1 MKFIHEKKNVFLL
14 YLTIVLTG
22 FTLPEVL
29 AGAGDSIIWE
39 DPVLFNSPV
48 AHPSGP
54 RFGDFNNDGYTD
66 LYFCHYDEGKMT
78 CYLNNGDGTFQ
89 YTGTYTMEVCP
100 HGSVVSDV
108 NNDGNPDL
116 IFANSD
122 AGLTHGGPY
131 EGISVFFGNGD
142 GTFQP
147 YQFYDPYGS
156 FTYSVDAGDINNDG
170 YRDLVIASAGWD
182 GFSILLNDGDGSF
195 SEGNHYAGARE
206 ASVINL
212 GDFNGDG
219 ELDVALSCGGYG
231 QGYEVGIYLG
241 NGDGT
246 FQNRVS
252 YASPVSQGKPYCK
265 GVFDL
270 DNQNGPD
277 LVFSISYNFY
287 IMRNDGSGAF
297 SFELVAQNFYP
308 TSVCDRDN
316 DGNVDVFARKWS
328 ETAEDYTGEYIFTND
343 GAGIFTPVDLSIDID
358 ATEAYAGNFGVNNA
372 MGIGFSDQTSGSCGV
387 YLQSGLPALN
397 ADFTA
402 DNTNVIPGAVI
413 NFTDLSTGFPVLWEW
428 DFEND
433 GMIDSYEQNPSWT
446 YSEPGVYTVMLRIY
460 DAEGTE
466 IDEEIKEDYI
476 TVEESSSPGFFAYYP
491 FNGNAED
498 VSGNGFHG
506 IVHGP
511 VLTEDRFGN
520 PNSAYL
526 FDNNYIETPFNW
538 GENITGESA
547 FHIVFWFKANETA
560 NMYAIG
566 ESGQSQATFSTLSTS
581 NGGSVGVKI
590 KGGTWNGYGSNPYDG
605 NWHMVT
611 MGTDGSNIRW
621 SVDTWISGGNDWG
634 SNLGEYFLIG
644 MEGCNPDLKFRGVI
658 DEVKIYNY
666 ILSTDQIVELYNEIN
681 TNLLADFEADIT
693 EGNMPLTVH
702 FSDLSTGD
710 PVLWQWDFDNDG
722 ITDSEDEDPVYT
734 FPEPGQYTVSL
745 TISDGTNEDTE
756 TKENYITVTEIYSD
770 WSLVTGEI
778 FPNIRRFHSMSHI
791 AENKVLLFGGSESWD
806 ITEISDENWLFDLE
820 TGEWTELLP
829 ESRPSA
835 RVNAG
840 MSFIAENKVLLFGG
854 YDITQSHKNDTW
866 IFDLTTGEW
875 TQLNPSVKPSLR
887 QIPCLSYIAENK
899 VLFFGGRNHFGNEFD
914 DTWIFDLTTGQ
925 WTQLNPTVH
934 PSARF
939 YHDMSLLREGEVL
952 LFGGTNGSDET
963 WLFSLD
969 AGEWSQVYTSAI
981 PSGRREHSMANAGD
995 GLVVMFGGDSGDG
1008 VQVNDETWIFC
1019 ENTNNWTLYS
1029 DSFAHPE
1036 PRADHKLA
1044 ETSMD
1049 EEGRLILFGGRND
1062 SWVNL
1067 NDTWKFGGLYYL
1079 LPGIEASFSADPLE
1093 GNAPLIVQF
1102 TDQSSMNP
1110 VEWEW
1115 DFENDG
1121 IIDSY
1126 EQNPTWVYDEPGVY
1140 SVTLN
1145 VSDSLGSTDSITKE
1159 NYITVLESNYFS
1171 DEFVDLNDN
1180 QAPEGWE
1187 LEVLNPV
1194 VDLANGRLNAYVTD
1208 ASGALVRNG
1217 VMHDSVNILQLEMDS
1232 ELKYSYWGISSSF
1245 LINFSDTSMLAA
1257 FTNYSN
1263 YTPNND
1269 RIRTKVYYEKNGSM
1283 TVLYDS
1289 YYATLFTEFHYIFKI
1304 SDEQLIYK
1312 AIDENSDSAYINI
1325 NITSDSLQNYI
1336 TLKEITQIRFNA
1348 YTTTDNDIWIDNL
1361 QIQLNPVNQNQASAQ
1376 FVVNPGW
1383 NLLSVP
1389 LQMPDMSAL
1398 NLFPEAASSIYGF
1411 ESNYIIA
1418 DTLNNGAGYWVRFD
1432 SSVTKSFAG
1441 LTPTDNIPLSSGWNM
1456 IGAYND
1462 TISISS
1468 IITEPAN
1475 IIASDIYHF
1484 EGAYSLAT
1492 DLLPGKGYWIK
1503 AAQDGEILISPGN
1516 MAKAVMK
1523 NINKSDW
1530 ATIKITDA
1538 AGSSGKLFIADNLE
1552 GSYEL
1557 PPLPPAGIFDVRF
1570 SGDKYV
1576 EDLASGREIILRDAE
1591 YPVKIKVIGK
1601 DIILKNSG
1609 GSFNVS
1615 LKDGGT
1621 ITIEDNSIN
1630 RLVIEENFIPLSY
1643 ELMQN
1648 YPNPFNPST
1657 TIRFTIPE
1665 ECNVVLNIY
1674 NTLGQKVCVL
1684 LNKNIKSGYHEV
1696 QFDGSALASG
1706 LYFYSIKAGDFSA
1719 VKKMLLLK

>member
-1 MKFIHEKKNVFLL
+1 MKHIHEKKIVFLL

-29 AGAGDSIIWE
+29 AGAGDSITWE

-66 LYFCHYDEGKMT
+66 LYFRHYDEGKMT

-170 YRDLVIASAGWD
+170 YKDLVIASAGWD

-231 QGYEVGIYLG
+231 QGYEVGIYMG

-316 DGNVDVFARKWS
+316 DGNVDVFAREWS

-343 GAGIFTPVDLSIDID
+343 GTGIFTPVDLSIDID
-358 ATEAYAGNFGVNNA
+358 ATETYAGNFGVNDA

-402 DNTNVIPGAVI
+402 DNTNVILGTEI

-433 GMIDSYEQNPSWT
+433 GMIDSYEQNPSRT

-460 DAEGTE
+460 DVDGTE

-476 TVEESSSPGFFAYYP
+476 TVEENSSPGFYAYYP

-498 VSGNGFHG
+498 FSGNGFHG

-590 KGGTWNGYGSNPYDG
+590 KGGTWNGYGANPYDG

-644 MEGCNPDLKFRGVI
+644 MEGCYPDLKFRGVI

-666 ILSTDQIVELYNEIN
+666 ILSTDQVIELYNEIN

-693 EGNMPLTVH
+693 EGNMPL
-702 FSDLSTGD
+702 
-710 PVLWQWDFDNDG
+710 N
-722 ITDSEDEDPVYT
+722 
-734 FPEPGQYTVSL
+734 
-745 TISDGTNEDTE
+745 
-756 TKENYITVTEIYSD
+756 
-770 WSLVTGEI
+770 
-778 FPNIRRFHSMSHI
+778 
-791 AENKVLLFGGSESWD
+791 
-806 ITEISDENWLFDLE
+806 
-820 TGEWTELLP
+820 
-829 ESRPSA
+829 
-835 RVNAG
+835 
-840 MSFIAENKVLLFGG
+840 
-854 YDITQSHKNDTW
+854 
-866 IFDLTTGEW
+866 
-875 TQLNPSVKPSLR
+875 
-887 QIPCLSYIAENK
+887 
-899 VLFFGGRNHFGNEFD
+899 
-914 DTWIFDLTTGQ
+914 
-925 WTQLNPTVH
+925 
-934 PSARF
+934 
-939 YHDMSLLREGEVL
+939 
-952 LFGGTNGSDET
+952 
-963 WLFSLD
+963 
-969 AGEWSQVYTSAI
+969 
-981 PSGRREHSMANAGD
+981 
-995 GLVVMFGGDSGDG
+995 
-1008 VQVNDETWIFC
+1008 
-1019 ENTNNWTLYS
+1019 
-1029 DSFAHPE
+1029 
-1036 PRADHKLA
+1036 
-1044 ETSMD
+1044 
-1049 EEGRLILFGGRND
+1049 
-1062 SWVNL
+1062 
-1067 NDTWKFGGLYYL
+1067 
-1079 LPGIEASFSADPLE
+1079 
-1093 GNAPLIVQF
+1093 VQF
-1102 TDQSSMNP
+1102 TDLSSGNP
-1110 VEWEW
+1110 STWEW

-1121 IIDSY
+1121 IIDAH
-1126 EQNPTWVYDEPGVY
+1126 EQNPLWVYNEPGVY
-1140 SVTLN
+1140 SVTLS

-1159 NYITVLESNYFS
+1159 NYITVLEPNYFS
-1171 DEFVDLNDN
+1171 NEYVDLNDN

-1194 VDLANGRLNAYVTD
+1194 VDITNGRLNAYATD

-1217 VMHDSVNILQLEMDS
+1217 AMHDSVDILQLEMDS
-1232 ELKYSYWGISSSF
+1232 ELKYSYWGISPSF
-1245 LINFSDTSMLAA
+1245 LINFSDTSVLAA

-1269 RIRTKVYYEKNGSM
+1269 RIRTKIYYEKNGSM

-1289 YYATLFTEFHYIFKI
+1289 YYTTLFTEFHYIFKI
-1304 SDEQLIYK
+1304 SDEQIIYK
-1312 AIDENSDSAYINI
+1312 AIDKNSDSAYINI

-1361 QIQLNPVNQNQASAQ
+1361 QIQLNPVNQNQATAQ

-1398 NLFPEAASSIYGF
+1398 NLFPEAVSSIYGF

-1418 DTLNNGAGYWVRFD
+1418 DTLNNGAGYWARFD

-1462 TISISS
+1462 TISVSS
-1468 IITEPAN
+1468 IITDPAN
-1475 IIASDIYHF
+1475 IIVSDIYHF

-1516 MAKAVMK
+1516 MAKAVVK

-1538 AGSSGKLFIADNLE
+1538 AGCSGKLFIADNLD

-1557 PPLPPAGIFDVRF
+1557 PPLPPAGIFDIRF

-1576 EDLASGREIILRDAE
+1576 ENLASGREIILRDAE
-1591 YPVKIKVIGK
+1591 YPVKIQVIGK

-1609 GSFNVS
+1609 GTFNIS
-1615 LKDGGT
+1615 IIDGET

-1630 RLVIEENFIPLSY
+1630 RLLIEENFVPLSY

-1684 LNKNIKSGYHEV
+1684 LNEKMKPGYHEV

-1706 LYFYSIKAGDFSA
+1706 LYFYSIKAGDFSS